1 MKKLLMVL
9 YLFLWGRGPMA
20 VAQSLWIDVRTAEE
34 SNAGHLE
41 GAINIPYDEI
51 EQKIEAVSADKT
63 ADIQLYCRS
72 GPRLR
77 YCAGT
82 LQSMGY
88 SKVTNAGAYEQLKQ
102 KQVQSNE

>member
-1 MKKLLMVL
+1 MKKLLML
-9 YLFLWGRGPMA
+9 LLLWGPMA

-34 SNAGHLE
+34 YNAGHLE

-72 GPRLR
+72 GRRSGIALESL
-77 YCAGT
+77 T
-82 LQSMGY
+82 NMGY

-102 KQVQSNE
+102 KQVKSND

>member
-1 MKKLLMVL
+1 MKKFLILLM
-9 YLFLWGRGPMA
+9 LWGPVA
-20 VAQSLWIDVRTAEE
+20 LAQSLWIDVRTVEE
-34 SNAGHLE
+34 YNAGHLE

-72 GPRLR
+72 GRRSGIALETLR
-77 YCAGT
+77 S
-82 LQSMGY
+82 LGY

-102 KQVQSNE
+102 KQAKSNE

>member
-1 MKKLLMVL
+1 MKKLLML
-9 YLFLWGRGPMA
+9 LLLWGPIA

-34 SNAGHLE
+34 FKAGHLE

-51 EQKIEAVSADKT
+51 EHKITAVAADKA

-72 GPRLR
+72 GRRSGIALETLR
-77 YCAGT
+77 G
-82 LQSMGY
+82 MGY

-102 KQVQSNE
+102 KQPKSNE

>member
-1 MKKLLMVL
+1 MKKLVVL
-9 YLFLWGRGPMA
+9 LLFVWGPIA
-20 VAQSLWIDVRTAEE
+20 LAQSLWIDVRTAEE
-34 SNAGHLE
+34 YNAGHLE

-72 GPRLR
+72 GRRSGIALETLR
-77 YCAGT
+77 G
-82 LQSMGY
+82 LGY

-102 KQVQSNE
+102 KHAKSNE